1 MVKQSIPS
9 HCASNQ
15 TSVNLINTPPPLKWV
30 AVAFWRLE
38 VLWCGFVL
46 DIGSTLTNS
55 PIISLCDSTQT
66 LKRCFLTAAVIATF
80 QTHFFGLKLTKI
92 GFCYEAQLAAA
103 ILNEKG
109 LCLKKAT
116 DWI

>member
-1 MVKQSIPS
+1 MIKQFLPTVHPIKLLLTLST
-9 HCASNQ
+9 HHHW
-15 TSVNLINTPPPLKWV
+15 KWV

-55 PIISLCDSTQT
+55 PIISLRDSTQT
-66 LKRCFLTAAVIATF
+66 LKRCFFKTAAVIATF